1 MKVETYLKQG
11 MLLDQRINYLLK
23 KLGDVR
29 EAACNLPSTTV
40 ARDKVQASPSG
51 DAPFVRALERVEEMQ
66 EQINREIDKLA
77 DLRQQIMDVIGQV
90 DGEELR
96 MVLVYRY
103 LEGMTLEKIGDMFC
117 VDKSTIKRW
126 LKIAME
132 QITLPEDA
140 IIARTR
146 F

>member
-40 ARDKVQASPSG
+40 VRDKVQASSSG

-103 LEGMTLEKIGDMFC
+103 LEGMTLEKIGDMFY

-140 IIARTR
+140 IIAKVR

>member
-40 ARDKVQASPSG
+40 VRDKVQASSSG

-96 MVLVYRY
+96 MVLVYKY
-103 LEGMTLEKIGDMFC
+103 LEGMTAEEIGVRLNIGKTTVYRWHDMAIQQ
-117 VDKSTIKRW
+117 IK
-126 LKIAME
+126 
-132 QITLPEDA
+132 LPEDV
-140 IIARTR
+140 IIAKNRL
-146 F
+146 